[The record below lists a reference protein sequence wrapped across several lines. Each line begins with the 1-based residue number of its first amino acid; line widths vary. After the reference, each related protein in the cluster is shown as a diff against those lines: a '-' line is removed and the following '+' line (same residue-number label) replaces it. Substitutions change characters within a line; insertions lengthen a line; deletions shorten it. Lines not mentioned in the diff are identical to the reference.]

1 MHDDSSESGDDGLD
15 ASDSETAFLREQI
28 ELAVLGGFDDEW
40 DIEDWLQDETTDE
53 DLLDELK
60 AYAEEL
66 FRKQQARENTWRTS
80 TVNDA
85 IDQAFEE
92 LNERGI
98 VALQNAGYTM
108 SDGWSDA
115 HEAASELPEKPRGA
129 VFYHGQ
135 DLESGVQG
143 EGLMLAFGAFEND
156 EAKSET
162 ASTAIAREVCD
173 TLAAHGVQA
182 KWDGSVHSR
191 IEITPFS
198 WRKRRWTSAP

>member
-1 MHDDSSESGDDGLD
+1 MHEDGL
-15 ASDSETAFLREQI
+15 ATSASETAFLREQI
-28 ELAVLGGFDDEW
+28 ELAVVGGFDDEW
-40 DIEDWLQDETTDE
+40 DIEDWLKDETTDE

-66 FRKQQARENTWRTS
+66 FQQQQARENGWRTP

-98 VALQNAGYTM
+98 VALQNVGYTM
-108 SDGWSDA
+108 SDGWGDA

-135 DLESGVQG
+135 DLESGIQG
-143 EGLMLAFGAFEND
+143 EGLMLAFGAFEDD
-156 EAKSET
+156 ETKSEA
-162 ASTAIAREVCD
+162 ASTVIAREVCD
-173 TLAAHGVQA
+173 TLATHGVKV
-182 KWDGSVHSR
+182 KWGGSVHSR
-191 IEITPFS
+191 IEIMPFS
-198 WRKRRWTSAP
+198 WQKRRWTSAP